1 MDRTFR
7 EKITPVLNWILSHC
21 TLPVL
26 AYMKLSFFFQH
37 GDRRLKALKDTHK
50 GGRCFIV
57 GLGPS
62 LTIADLNILH
72 EHKEYTFSMNRC
84 YRMFASTEWR
94 PDCYLVSDAK
104 ACTSETRTAMKK
116 MMEAGSLVV
125 YSKLEIKGMDR
136 DAVFFK
142 ADFTDFVLRN
152 SRKEKY
158 RRKGHFCRMSTDAYS
173 YIYAGSTSVH
183 SIIQLAYYMG
193 FKEVYLV
200 GTDCGTVDGK
210 TYSDALSAKDNKA
223 YVIGEGNLMIR
234 DYESMRKDIEAK
246 SLDFHIYN
254 ATRGGYL
261 EVFPRVKLEDVIAD
275 GQSGSYLERK

>member
-1 MDRTFR
+1 MDKTFR
-7 EKITPVLNWILSHC
+7 ERITPALNWILSHC

-26 AYMKLSFFFQH
+26 SYMKLSFLVH
-37 GDRRLKALKDTHK
+37 RGDKRLQALKDTHK
-50 GGRCFIV
+50 GERCFIV

-62 LTIADLNILH
+62 LTLSDLNILH

-116 MMEAGSLVV
+116 MIADGGLVV
-125 YSKLEIKGMDR
+125 YSKLEIKGMER
-136 DAVFFK
+136 DALFFK

-158 RRKGHFCRMSTDAYS
+158 RRKGHFCRMSTDAYKC
-173 YIYAGSTSVH
+173 IYAGSTSVH

-193 FKEVYLV
+193 FDEVYLI
-200 GTDCGTVDGK
+200 GTDCGSVGGK
-210 TYSDALSAKDNKA
+210 TYSDALSSKDNKA
-223 YVIGEGNLMIR
+223 YVTGEGNLMIR
-234 DYESMRKDIEAK
+234 DYESMRADIEEK
-246 SLDFHIYN
+246 GLDFHIYN
-254 ATRGGYL
+254 ATRGGVL
-261 EVFPRVKLEDVIAD
+261 EVFPRVKLEDII
-275 GQSGSYLERK
+275 G